1 MIKDRLRLLS
11 GNEPLVLDP
20 TDGLETL
27 SEATD
32 VFKYIDSNFHRWRCG
47 VDGSP
52 STDTLVRIYEMAKD
66 CTFQDMFGGLRLA
79 LILSL

>member
-27 SEATD
+27 GEATEQYSFWMLTRYQN
-32 VFKYIDSNFHRWRCG
+32 VKALLRAPRQCSSATGIEIDKRPH
-47 VDGSP
+47 D
-52 STDTLVRIYEMAKD
+52 
-66 CTFQDMFGGLRLA
+66 
-79 LILSL
+79 